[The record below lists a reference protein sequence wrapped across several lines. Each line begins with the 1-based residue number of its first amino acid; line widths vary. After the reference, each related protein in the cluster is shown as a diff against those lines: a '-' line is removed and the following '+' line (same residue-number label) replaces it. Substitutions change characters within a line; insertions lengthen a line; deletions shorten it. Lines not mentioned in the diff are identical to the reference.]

1 MTRRQILRSLAAA
14 ALAAVA
20 PIPAIAATETG
31 IIDLPADQRGFPAL
45 YNIREALEGNTYLG
59 VDRSTGKVIQPPTLK
74 IVKIEPTRLN
84 GHTFQ
89 LNVRY
94 QYRNDGDWHAV
105 GE

>member
-1 MTRRQILRSLAAA
+1 MMTRRQALRSLAAA
-14 ALAAVA
+14 LAAVV
-20 PIPAIAATETG
+20 PVPVVAAETG
-31 IIDLPADQRGFPAL
+31 IIDIPGDQGFPVLYDTPLPAKGQAF
-45 YNIREALEGNTYLG
+45 
-59 VDRSTGKVIQPPTLK
+59 KV
-74 IVKIEPTRLN
+74 VKIEPTRLN